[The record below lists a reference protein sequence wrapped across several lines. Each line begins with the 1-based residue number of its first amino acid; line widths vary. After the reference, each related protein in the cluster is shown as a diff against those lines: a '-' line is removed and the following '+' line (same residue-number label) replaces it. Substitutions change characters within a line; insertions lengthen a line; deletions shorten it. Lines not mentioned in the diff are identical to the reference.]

1 MKVNALTGLKGS
13 LEVICGPMFAGKTE
27 ELLRRIN
34 RFKYADIK
42 YLIFKPKIDT
52 RSGNSAKSRDG
63 RAIDAIEVEDSTAI
77 LEYVLN
83 LSKKNNVD
91 AIAIDEAQFF
101 DEQLGRV
108 ANELA
113 NMGYLVYVAGLDL
126 DFKAKPFP
134 SMSNCLSYADH
145 ITKLKGVCVVCG
157 APSTR
162 TQRLIN
168 GRPASANSPT
178 VMVGDSEAYESRCRR
193 CHKVK

>member
-1 MKVNALTGLKGS
+1 MKINAIAGQKGS

-42 YLIFKPKIDT
+42 YLIFKPKTDT
-52 RSGNSAKSRDG
+52 RTNATAKSRDG
-63 RAIDAIEVEDSTAI
+63 RVVEAIEVEDSAEI

-83 LSKKNNVD
+83 LSRKNNVD

-101 DEQLGRV
+101 DEQLGRIS
-108 ANELA
+108 NELA

-134 SMSNCLSYADH
+134 SVSACLAYADH

-157 APSTR
+157 APATR
-162 TQRLIN
+162 SQRLIN
-168 GRPASANSPT
+168 GRPASSSSPT
-178 VMVGDSEAYESRCRR
+178 VMVGDSETYEARCRH

>member
-1 MKVNALTGLKGS
+1 MKVNALTGLKGN

-42 YLIFKPKIDT
+42 YLIFKPKTDT
-52 RSGNSAKSRDG
+52 RTNNTAKSRDG
-63 RAIDAIEVEDSTAI
+63 RTIEAIEVEDSTAI
-77 LEYVLN
+77 LEYILN

-134 SMSNCLSYADH
+134 AMSNCLAYADH

-168 GRPASANSPT
+168 GRPASSTSPT
-178 VMVGDSEAYESRCRR
+178 VMVGDSETYESRCRR

>member
-1 MKVNALTGLKGS
+1 MKINALAGLKGS
-13 LEVICGPMFAGKTE
+13 LEVISGPMFAGKTE
-27 ELLRRIN
+27 ELLRRLN

-42 YLIFKPKIDT
+42 YLIFKPKTDT
-52 RSGNSAKSRDG
+52 RTNNSAKSRDG
-63 RAIDAIEVEDSTAI
+63 RVLEAIEVEDSTEI
-77 LEYVLN
+77 LERVLN
-83 LSKKNNVD
+83 LNKRNNVD

-126 DFKAKPFP
+126 DFKSKPFP
-134 SMSNCLSYADH
+134 SVSSCLSYADH

-157 APSTR
+157 APATR
-162 TQRLIN
+162 SQRLIN
-168 GRPASANSPT
+168 GRPASSSSPT
-178 VMVGDSEAYESRCRR
+178 VMVGDSETYEARCRR

>member
-1 MKVNALTGLKGS
+1 MKSNALQGLKGS
-13 LEVICGPMFAGKTE
+13 LEVICGPMFAGKSE

-42 YLIFKPKIDT
+42 YLIFKPKLDT
-52 RSGNSAKSRDG
+52 RAHATAKSRDG
-63 RAIDAIEVEDSTAI
+63 RILDAIEVEDSTAI

-83 LSKKNNVD
+83 LSKRNNVD

-101 DEQLGRV
+101 DEQLGRIT
-108 ANELA
+108 NELA
-113 NMGYLVYVAGLDL
+113 NMGYLVYVAGLDV

-134 SMSNCLSYADH
+134 ALANCMAYADH

-168 GRPASANSPT
+168 GRPASSSTPT
-178 VMVGDSEAYESRCRR
+178 VMVGDSETYESRCRR